1 MLILIAE
8 AVKPQAVR
16 FGLDERGELCLQ
28 CNILRGGQQALENG
42 ILHALPVVYALF
54 SDFAETLFPVGGFRV
69 DVGGSFRQRCLLFCG
84 GVLP

>member
-1 MLILIAE
+1 MLYILLILIAE

-42 ILHALPVVYALF
+42 VLYALPVVYALF
-54 SDFAETLFPVGGFRV
+54 SDFAETLFPGSGLRV
-69 DVGGSFRQRCLLFCG
+69 DVVGN
-84 GVLP
+84 

>member
-1 MLILIAE
+1 MLYVLLILIAE

-42 ILHALPVVYALF
+42 VLYALPVVYALL
-54 SDFAETLFPVGGFRV
+54 ATLRRRFFPAAV
-69 DVGGSFRQRCLLFCG
+69 S
-84 GVLP
+84 VLTS